1 VHIELTGEAVAEC
14 IGGARSVSEAD
25 LKLAY
30 RSQLDPRLSYEQA
43 LEMAVFIVRKMRL
56 LNGCSPRA

>member
-1 VHIELTGEAVAEC
+1 M
-14 IGGARSVSEAD
+14 SEAD